1 MAFNL
6 TRRKFLQTASLA
18 AASVPLSKVVS
29 ANTGVTKAPLDA
41 KGTAGDK
48 TVVGGICE
56 MCFWR
61 CQLVGKVRDGRLM
74 KLEGNP
80 KSIDNG
86 TAICARGNAGVQLL
100 YDVDRLKYPMKN
112 VGKRG
117 APKWKKISWKEA
129 LDECGAKLK
138 KTVDEYGPQ
147 GICVFPHGASAKYP
161 MHYFE
166 RTVGTHNVSEASFFQ
181 CRGIRD
187 TAYVATIGKA
197 PGEKVDMPNTKVMF
211 FIGDHL
217 GENIHVSHIKQY
229 IQGLQNG
236 AKLIVSDPRFSA
248 SAAKADIW
256 VQIKPGTDTAYILA
270 IMNYLVKNN
279 KYDKAFVEDY
289 TEGFEEFAEAIQE
302 WTLEKAA
309 KECDIP
315 AAQIKEVAEMLA
327 ANAPHVAIHP
337 GRHVSWH
344 GNDFQRQRALA
355 CLTGLLGAYYVK
367 GGWVPPKGPKVKGVS
382 WAKKEHGH
390 EFNLNVQ
397 CSCDDEPCSFN
408 EHHKHDLNVNHVQ
421 HKIYPFK
428 PPGTPTELIRD
439 CAISGKPYPIKSC
452 VVWGQNPMQTIPGQ
466 QKMKDLFKAMDFVMC
481 VDVMPTDVTA
491 WADILLPES
500 SYLERHDFIKKGTQW
515 DLSKE
520 HKQYISARMPLVA
533 PMFERKDQIYITNE
547 IAKRMGNESKIP
559 VQTIEEMV
567 DKSLASANL
576 SLAKLKEEDG
586 IHIQPGKDPYG
597 VPEDFTV
604 MLFNEDLEEAG
615 HPGAPTYKPVPD
627 NPKGFARLIYGRAP
641 VHTFNRSQNNV
652 WLHNAMPDNPVWVN
666 DEVAAKL
673 GLIDGD
679 TVGFVNSE
687 GVKSTTTTTV
697 KVTAGIRKDC
707 VYMYHGFGS
716 ANPALSIGHG
726 AGVDDQSLI
735 TKLAIDP
742 ETGCSGMRNNFV
754 KLIKDGKVLD
764 IPA

>member
-29 ANTGVTKAPLDA
+29 ANTGVTKAPLQA
-41 KGTAGDK
+41 MGTFEDK

-61 CQLVGKVRDGRLM
+61 CQLVGKVRDGRLT

-86 TAICARGNAGVQLL
+86 TAICARGNAGIKLL
-100 YDVDRLKYPMKN
+100 YDVDRLKFPMKN

-129 LDECGAKLK
+129 LDECASKLK
-138 KTVDEYGPQ
+138 STVDQYGAQ

-166 RTVGTHNVSEASFFQ
+166 RAVGTHNVSEASFFQ

-187 TAYVATIGKA
+187 TAYVASINKA
-197 PGEKVDMPNTKVMF
+197 PGEKIDMANTKVMF

-236 AKLIVSDPRFSA
+236 AKLIVADPRFSA
-248 SAAKADIW
+248 AAAKADIW
-256 VQIKPGTDTAYILA
+256 VQIKPGTDTAYMLA
-270 IMNYLVKNN
+270 IMNYLVKNSI
-279 KYDKAFVEDY
+279 YDKAFVKNH
-289 TEGFEEFAEAIQE
+289 TEGFEEFTEAIKG
-302 WTLEKAA
+302 WSLEKAA

-315 AAQIKEVAEMLA
+315 AAQIQEIAEMLA

-337 GRHVSWH
+337 GRHVSWY
-344 GNDFQRQRALA
+344 GNDFQRERALA
-355 CLTGLLGAYYVK
+355 CLTGLLGAFYVR
-367 GGWVPPKGPKVKGVS
+367 GGWVPAIAPKVKSVS
-382 WAKKEHGH
+382 WAKEDHDNVH
-390 EFNLNVQ
+390 NLNV
-397 CSCDDEPCSFN
+397 
-408 EHHKHDLNVNHVQ
+408 KHDGSKHYTNS
-421 HKIYPFK
+421 

-439 CAISGKPYPIKSC
+439 AAISGKPYPIKSC
-452 VVWGQNPMQTIPGQ
+452 VIWGQNPMQTIPNQ
-466 QKMKDLFKAMDFVMC
+466 QKTRDFFNAMDFVMC
-481 VDVMPTDVTA
+481 VDVMPTDITA

-500 SYLERHDFIKKGTQW
+500 SYLERFDFIKTGTQW

-520 HKQYISARMPLVA
+520 HQQFISARMPLVD

-547 IAKRMGNESKIP
+547 IAKRMGHEAKIP
-559 VQTIEEMV
+559 VKTIEELV
-567 DKSLASANL
+567 DKSLASVNL
-576 SLAKLKEEDG
+576 SIKKLKTFDG
-586 IHIQPGKDPYG
+586 IHIQPGEDPFG
-597 VPEDFTV
+597 IPEDFTV
-604 MLFNEDLEEAG
+604 MLFNDDLEDDG
-615 HPGAPTYKPVPD
+615 HPGAPTYKAVPG
-627 NPKGFARLIYGRAP
+627 NPKGFTRLLYGRAP
-641 VHTFNRSQNNV
+641 VHTFSRSQNNI

-666 DEVAAKL
+666 NEVAAKL
-673 GLIDGD
+673 GLINGD
-679 TVGFVNSE
+679 TVSFVNSE
-687 GVKSTTTTTV
+687 GVKSATTTTV

-707 VYMYHGFGS
+707 VYMYHGYGS
-716 ANPALSIGHG
+716 ANPLMTIGVG

-735 TKLAIDP
+735 TKIAIDP

>member
-29 ANTGVTKAPLDA
+29 ASTGVTKAPLDA
-41 KGTAGDK
+41 KGTYEDK

-74 KLEGNP
+74 KIEGNP

-86 TAICARGNAGVQLL
+86 TSICARGNAGVKLL
-100 YDVDRLKYPMKN
+100 YDIDRLKYPMKN
-112 VGKRG
+112 VGERG
-117 APKWKKISWKEA
+117 APKWKRISWKEA

-138 KTVDEYGPQ
+138 STVDKYGPQ
-147 GICVFPHGASAKYP
+147 GICVFPHGSSAKYP

-187 TAYVATIGKA
+187 TAYVATISKA
-197 PGEKVDMPNTKVMF
+197 PGEKIDMPNTKVLF

-217 GENIHVSHIKQY
+217 GENVHVSHIKQY

-236 AKLIVSDPRFSA
+236 AKLIVTDPRFSA

-270 IMNYLVKNN
+270 ISNYLIKNN
-279 KYDKAFVEDY
+279 KYDKEFVEEY
-289 TEGFEEFAEAIQE
+289 TEGFEEYSAAISE

-315 AAQIKEVAEMLA
+315 AKQIKEVAELLA

-337 GRHVSWH
+337 GRHVSWY

-355 CLTGLLGAYYVK
+355 CLTGILGAYYVK
-367 GGWVPPKGPKVKGVS
+367 GGWVPAKGPKVGGVS
-382 WAKKEHGH
+382 WAKEDHGH
-390 EFNLNVQ
+390 KYNLNY
-397 CSCDDEPCSFN
+397 DHHEDE
-408 EHHKHDLNVNHVQ
+408 
-421 HKIYPFK
+421 KIHPYN

-452 VVWGQNPMQTIPGQ
+452 VLWGQNPMQTIPGQ
-466 QKMKDLFKAMDFVMC
+466 EKMKDLFRAMDFVMC
-481 VDVMPTDVTA
+481 VDVMPTDATM
-491 WADILLPES
+491 WADILLPEA
-500 SYLERHDFIKKGTQW
+500 SYLERFDYIKKGTQW
-515 DLSKE
+515 DLSKK
-520 HKQYISARMPLVA
+520 HQQYISARIPFVPA
-533 PMFERKDQIYITNE
+533 MFERKDQVYITNE
-547 IAKRMGNESKIP
+547 IAKRLGHEAKIP
-559 VQTIEEMV
+559 VKSNEEMV
-567 DKSLASANL
+567 EKSLATANL
-576 SLAKLKEEDG
+576 SIEKLKAEDG
-586 IHIQPGKDPYG
+586 IHIQPGKDPYEM
-597 VPEDFTV
+597 PEDFTV
-604 MLFNEDLEEAG
+604 MLYNEDIEDAG
-615 HPGAPTYKPVPD
+615 HPGVPTYKPVPQP
-627 NPKGFARLIYGRAP
+627 PKGYARLLYGRAP

-666 DEVAAKL
+666 DEVAANL
-673 GLIDGD
+673 GLLDGD
-679 TVGFVNSE
+679 VVGFINSE
-687 GVKSTTTTTV
+687 GVKSRTTTTV
-697 KVTAGIRKDC
+697 KITPGIRKDC
-707 VYMYHGFGS
+707 VYMYHGYGS
-716 ANPALSIGHG
+716 ANPLLTIGVG

-735 TKLAIDP
+735 TKLAVDP
-742 ETGCSGMRNNFV
+742 ETGCNGMRNNFV

-764 IPA
+764 LTA

>member
-29 ANTGVTKAPLDA
+29 ASTGVTKAPMTA
-41 KGTAGDK
+41 TGTAGDK

-100 YDVDRLKYPMKN
+100 YDVDRLKYPLKN

-117 APKWKKISWKEA
+117 APKWKRISWKEA
-129 LDECGAKLK
+129 LDECGSKLNN
-138 KTVDEYGPQ
+138 TVDKYGAQ

-166 RTVGTHNVSEASFFQ
+166 RAVGTHNVSEASFFQ

-187 TAYVATIGKA
+187 TAYVASIGKA
-197 PGEKVDMPNTKVMF
+197 PGEKVDMPNTKVLF

-229 IQGLQNG
+229 VQGLQNG
-236 AKLIVSDPRFSA
+236 AKLIVADPRFSA

-256 VQIKPGTDTAYILA
+256 VQIKPGTDTAYMLA

-279 KYDKAFVEDY
+279 KYDKAFVEDH
-289 TEGFEEFAEAIQE
+289 TEGFDEFKEAIKD
-302 WTLEKAA
+302 WSLEKAA

-327 ANAPHVAIHP
+327 ANAPNVAIHP

-344 GNDFQRQRALA
+344 GNDFQRERALA
-355 CLTGLLGAYYVK
+355 CLAGILGAYYVK

-382 WAKKEHGH
+382 WAKEDHGH
-390 EFNLNVQ
+390 EF
-397 CSCDDEPCSFN
+397 
-408 EHHKHDLNVNHVQ
+408 DLNMNHETDEHV
-421 HKIYPFK
+421 YTNK

-452 VVWGQNPMQTIPGQ
+452 VVWGQNPMKTIPGQ
-466 QKMKDLFKAMDFVMC
+466 QKMKDLFNAMDFVMC

-491 WADILLPES
+491 WADILLPEA
-500 SYLERHDFIKKGTQW
+500 SYLERYDYIKKGTQW

-520 HKQYISARMPLVA
+520 QQQYISARMPIVD
-533 PMFERKDQIYITNE
+533 PMFERKDQIYICNE
-547 IAKRMGNESKIP
+547 IAKRMGHEDKIP
-559 VQTIEEMV
+559 VKTMEEMV
-567 DKSLASANL
+567 DKMLASANL
-576 SLAKLKEEDG
+576 SIDKLKAEDG

-604 MLFNEDLEEAG
+604 MLYNEDLADDG
-615 HPGAPTYKPVPD
+615 HPGAPTYKAVPD
-627 NPKGFARLIYGRAP
+627 VPKGFARLLYGRAP

-666 DEVAAKL
+666 DEVAAKV

-687 GVKSTTTTTV
+687 GVKSQTTTTV

-707 VYMYHGFGS
+707 VYMYHGYGTV
-716 ANPALSIGHG
+716 NPLMTIAVG

-742 ETGCSGMRNNFV
+742 ETGCSAMRNNFV
-754 KLIKDGKVLD
+754 KMIKDGKVLD

>member
-29 ANTGVTKAPLDA
+29 ASTGVSKSALDA
-41 KGTAGDK
+41 TGTAGDK

-86 TAICARGNAGVQLL
+86 TAICARGNAGVKLL

-117 APKWKKISWKEA
+117 EPKWKRISWKEA
-129 LDECGAKLK
+129 LDECGSKLK
-138 KTVDEYGPQ
+138 STVDNYGAH

-166 RTVGTHNVSEASFFQ
+166 RAVGTHNVSEASFFQ

-197 PGEKVDMPNTKVMF
+197 PGEKVDMPNTKVLF

-217 GENIHVSHIKQY
+217 GENVHVSHIKQY
-229 IQGLQNG
+229 VQGLQNG
-236 AKLIVSDPRFSA
+236 AKLIVADPRFSA

-256 VQIKPGTDTAYILA
+256 VQIKPGTDTAYMLA
-270 IMNYLVKNN
+270 IMNYLVQNK
-279 KYDKAFVEDY
+279 KYDADFVEDY
-289 TEGFEEFAEAIQE
+289 TSGFEEFSEAIKG

-315 AAQIKEVAEMLA
+315 AEQIKEVAEMLA
-327 ANAPHVAIHP
+327 DNAPNVAIHP

-344 GNDFQRQRALA
+344 GNDFQRERALA
-355 CLTGLLGAYYVK
+355 CLTGILGAYYVK
-367 GGWVPPKGPKVKGVS
+367 GGWVPSKGPKVKGVS
-382 WAKKEHGH
+382 WAKHDHGH
-390 EFNLNVQ
+390 EF
-397 CSCDDEPCSFN
+397 
-408 EHHKHDLNVNHVQ
+408 DLNYNHEEDE
-421 HKIYPFK
+421 KIYTNN
-428 PPGTPTELIRD
+428 PPGTPTDLIRD

-452 VVWGQNPMQTIPGQ
+452 VVWGQNPMQTIPNQ

-491 WADILLPES
+491 WADILLPEK
-500 SYLERHDFIKKGTQW
+500 SYLERHDYIKKGTQW

-520 HKQYISARMPLVA
+520 HQQYISARMPLVG
-533 PMFERKDQIYITNE
+533 PMFERKDQVYICNE
-547 IAKRMGNESKIP
+547 LAKRMGHEDKIP
-559 VQTIEEMV
+559 VNTIEEMV

-576 SLAKLKEEDG
+576 SLEKLIAEDG

-597 VPEDFTV
+597 IPEDFEV
-604 MLFNEDLEEAG
+604 ALFNEDLDDAG
-615 HPGAPTYKPVPD
+615 HPGAPTYIPVEEVPA
-627 NPKGFARLIYGRAP
+627 GFARLLYGRAP

-652 WLHNAMPDNPVWVN
+652 WLHNAMPDNPVWLN
-666 DEVAAKL
+666 NEVAAKV
-673 GLIDGD
+673 GLVDGD

-687 GVKSTTTTTV
+687 GVESATTTTV
-697 KVTAGIRKDC
+697 KVTPGIRKDC
-707 VYMYHGFGS
+707 VYMYHGYGS
-716 ANPALSIGHG
+716 ANPLMTIGVG
-726 AGVDDQSLI
+726 AGVDDTALI

-742 ETGCSGMRNNFV
+742 ETGCHGMRNNFV
-754 KLIKDGKVLD
+754 KLIKNGKVLD
-764 IPA
+764 LSV